1 MSLVK
6 TSGRD
11 NNAVEFRQEVRKSVD
26 STEST
31 GEFKCGSLCSL
42 CAAKTYKPVV
52 DMKGVESSDCSAFF
66 FQSSLVKFND
76 PRPESES
83 NNQLFFAAFEW
94 RDPYIQEIKL
104 VGSLSQRRLYSFSFY
119 VLTRC
124 PCA

>member
-42 CAAKTYKPVV
+42 YAAKTYKPVV

-66 FQSSLVKFND
+66 FSL
-76 PRPESES
+76 
-83 NNQLFFAAFEW
+83 LW
-94 RDPYIQEIKL
+94 
-104 VGSLSQRRLYSFSFY
+104 
-119 VLTRC
+119 
-124 PCA
+124 